1 MIKSFFKINDFDE
14 ILNIC
19 LGTEKDSQSF
29 LSFIK
34 VIGNEVVMLLLTT
47 QNDKD
52 LIEVR
57 RILRN
62 IISQSKDNEQ
72 LKKFVQLAF
81 SQVLVKDS
89 VDNMADILKAGPKDV
104 QSYFKSE
111 QIAYKSLNP
120 YIFVDLVEMI
130 LEDVPEV
137 MFDAPKGEFK

>member
-52 LIEVR
+52 LIEVK

-72 LKKFVQLAF
+72 LKKFV
-81 SQVLVKDS
+81 
-89 VDNMADILKAGPKDV
+89 
-104 QSYFKSE
+104 
-111 QIAYKSLNP
+111 
-120 YIFVDLVEMI
+120 
-130 LEDVPEV
+130 
-137 MFDAPKGEFK
+137 

>member
-1 MIKSFFKINDFDE
+1 MTTLGTQESQNYYNHAPQVQKKNLGDLYNKVYQINPSNIQADYINTLGSFYRLLCRKMIKSFFKINDFDE

-52 LIEVR
+52 LIEVK

-72 LKKFVQLAF
+72 LKKFV
-81 SQVLVKDS
+81 
-89 VDNMADILKAGPKDV
+89 
-104 QSYFKSE
+104 
-111 QIAYKSLNP
+111 
-120 YIFVDLVEMI
+120 
-130 LEDVPEV
+130 
-137 MFDAPKGEFK
+137 